1 MLEHI
6 RSGFHYYQVHLFNA
20 SLYYYEVHLFYASA
34 VAIAAWILTSI
45 RWGSAT
51 IKYWIWVA
59 TTLNFILPIGAVLDK
74 SFTAHLGWATPF
86 ATIGDLAYQM
96 MHGAFAPAVC
106 IGWSIAVIVMLGRLS
121 WRIHSEHHEGQS
133 VRKTFPAP
141 KGDWDASGVPVR
153 LSESDQA
160 PAVTGVLRP
169 HISLPRGIERL
180 LSEHELDA
188 VVLHELTHARRRDNL
203 IRLIYEVTRCL
214 FWFHPLVWIAGS
226 RLALYRELSCD
237 ESVIEKDHGKDLVS
251 ALAKLANPEEPLL
264 LQASASSFLG
274 LRLAHLSAA
283 QPKPASRT
291 GSAAVLA
298 LFGAV
303 LAAGVLGTVAHTACC
318 WMAKH

>member
-1 MLEHI
+1 MLEHVT
-6 RSGFHYYQVHLFNA
+6 SGFYYYQVHLFNA

-34 VAIAAWILTSI
+34 VAAAAWLLTSLPL
-45 RWGSAT
+45 GSAT
-51 IKYWIWVA
+51 TKYWIWVA

-86 ATIGDLAYQM
+86 AAIGDLAYQM
-96 MHGAFAPAVC
+96 MHGAFAPALC
-106 IGWSIAVIVMLGRLS
+106 LGWSIAVLMMFVRLC
-121 WRIHSEHHEGQS
+121 WRIHTEHREGPS
-133 VRKTFPAP
+133 VRQSFPP
-141 KGDWDASGVPVR
+141 MKGDWDASGVPVQ
-153 LSESDQA
+153 LSDSDQA
-160 PAVTGVLRP
+160 PAVNGVLRP

-203 IRLIYEVTRCL
+203 IRLVYEVTRCV
-214 FWFHPLVWIAGS
+214 FWFHPLVWIAGM

-237 ESVIEKDHGKDLVS
+237 ESVIENARGGELVS

-264 LQASASSFLG
+264 LQSSASSFLG

-283 QPKPASRT
+283 QPKPANRAAS
-291 GSAAVLA
+291 AVLLT
-298 LFGAV
+298 LFGTA

-318 WMAKH
+318 WIAKR